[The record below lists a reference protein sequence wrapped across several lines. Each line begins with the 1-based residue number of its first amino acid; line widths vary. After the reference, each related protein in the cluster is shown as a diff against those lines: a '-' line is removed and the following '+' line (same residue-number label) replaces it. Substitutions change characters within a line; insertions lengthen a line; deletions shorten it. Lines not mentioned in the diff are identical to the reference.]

1 MRSFRQRLLAGI
13 FAVSV
18 LAITPAYSQ
27 TNFPGKGDDT
37 TSSLGSFKIQ
47 IATNFQATVNGC
59 PGYDPTTRI
68 WTSPTMFDGST
79 LIGRSD
85 VITDGSTDDQNGVP
99 VGSANTLVG
108 ENMLS
113 APPQWP
119 CLGFTP
125 CSAGPGTREV
135 HTELRKLNLVA
146 LACNGSSGRPAVRAG
161 TMYSAPI
168 KISPGEVESHAA
180 PGGSPDFPASSFF
193 DMFVQVDLPA
203 CGSLPAATVQNN
215 LPLIVKNNDLT
226 AFPPRVIYIHD
237 QSSSVPVV
245 FVPGGPFAG
254 QTLGYLVLAGH
265 AASFTCSQSD
275 QDEFN
280 NFMASQ
286 PVGTC
291 PGNSCAPPSGGGG
304 CSIANGTGKISNGA
318 VICIVPEATVKPT
331 GTTPK

>member
-13 FAVSV
+13 LAVSV
-18 LAITPAYSQ
+18 LAIAPAYSQ
-27 TNFPGKGDDT
+27 TNFLGKGDDT

-59 PGYDPTTRI
+59 PGYDPNTRI
-68 WTSPTMFDGST
+68 WTSPTMFDGTT

-99 VGSANTLVG
+99 VGSANTVVG
-108 ENMLS
+108 ENILS
-113 APPQWP
+113 APPGWP
-119 CLGFTP
+119 CLGFSP
-125 CSAGPGTREV
+125 CSAAPGTREV

-146 LACNGSSGRPAVRAG
+146 LACNGGSGRPAVRAG
-161 TMYSAPI
+161 TAYSAPI

-203 CGSLPAATVQNN
+203 CGKLPASTVQNN

-291 PGNSCAPPSGGGG
+291 PGNSCAPPSGGG
-304 CSIANGTGKISNGA
+304 CSVANGTGKVVNGA
-318 VICIVPEATVKPT
+318 VICIVPEATAKPT

>member
-1 MRSFRQRLLAGI
+1 MRSFRQRLLAGT
-13 FAVSV
+13 FAVLV
-18 LAITPAYSQ
+18 LAIAPAYSQ
-27 TNFPGKGDDT
+27 NFSGKSDDT

-47 IATNFQATVNGC
+47 VATNFQSVVNGC

-68 WTSPTMFDGST
+68 WTSPTMFDGTT

-85 VITDGSTDDQNGVP
+85 VLTDGSPADLNGVP
-99 VGSANTLVG
+99 VGSANTVVS

-113 APPQWP
+113 APPGWP
-119 CLGFTP
+119 CLGDTP
-125 CSAGPGTREV
+125 CAAAPGTHEV

-146 LACNGSSGRPAVRAG
+146 FACGGPPPGRPAVRAG
-161 TMYSAPI
+161 TAYSAPI
-168 KISPGEVESHAA
+168 KISSGEVESHAA

-203 CGSLPAATVQNN
+203 CGTLPASTVQNN
-215 LPLIVKNNDLT
+215 LPLIVKNNHLT

-245 FVPGGPFAG
+245 FAPGGPFAG

-265 AASFTCSQSD
+265 GASFTCSQSD

-280 NFMASQ
+280 TFMASQ

-291 PGNSCAPPSGGGG
+291 PSNACAPPSTGG
-304 CSIANGTGKISNGA
+304 CSTANGTGKVSNGA
-318 VICIVPEATVKPT
+318 VICITPAATA
-331 GTTPK
+331 GTNPQ

>member
-1 MRSFRQRLLAGI
+1 MRSYRQGLLAVV

-18 LAITPAYSQ
+18 LAIAPAYSQ
-27 TNFPGKGDDT
+27 NFPGKGDDT

-47 IATNFQATVNGC
+47 IATNFQAAVNGC

-68 WTSPTMFDGST
+68 WTSPTMFDGTT

-85 VITDGSTDDQNGVP
+85 VLTDGSPADLNGVP
-99 VGSANTLVG
+99 VGTANTLVS

-113 APPQWP
+113 APPGWP
-119 CLGFTP
+119 CLGATP
-125 CSAGPGTREV
+125 CAAAPGTNEV
-135 HTELRKLNLVA
+135 HTELRKLKLVA
-146 LACNGSSGRPAVRAG
+146 LACGASPSLPVVRAG
-161 TMYSAPI
+161 TAYSSPM

-180 PGGSPDFPASSFF
+180 PGGGPDFPASSFF
-193 DMFVQVDLPA
+193 NMFVQVDLPA
-203 CGSLPAATVQNN
+203 CGGLPAATVQNN
-215 LPLIVKNNDLT
+215 LPLIVKNNNLT

-245 FVPGGPFAG
+245 FAAGGPFAG

-265 AASFTCSQSD
+265 AANFTCSQAD

-291 PGNSCAPPSGGGG
+291 PSNACAPPSGGG
-304 CSIANGTGKISNGA
+304 CSVANGTAKVHNGA
-318 VICIVPEATVKPT
+318 VICIVPEAGVKP
-331 GTTPK
+331 K